1 MTVMRSAVLAILVAA
16 FATVA
21 CAGGTTSPTSPSTQ
35 TMSGSW
41 VGSTS
46 DSSGSMMGAG
56 LSSAQ
61 MTNAQWRL
69 TQNGASFSGTMQFP
83 GYMMGGTM
91 TVTGTISGHTGT
103 FTMTMPTGSIMMA
116 GCAAIASGTFDMDD
130 MRTQMHGTYSGTNS
144 CTGAFDHGQM
154 SMHR

>member
-1 MTVMRSAVLAILVAA
+1 MRLSVLAIVVAG

-21 CAGGTTSPTSPSTQ
+21 CGGTTTSPTSPSAQ

-41 VGSTS
+41 VGRTS

-56 LSSAQ
+56 LTSAQ
-61 MTNAQWRL
+61 WAVMQSGT
-69 TQNGASFSGTMQFP
+69 SFSGTMQFP

-91 TVTGTISGHTGT
+91 TVTGTVNGRTGT
-103 FTMTMPTGSIMMA
+103 FTMTMPVGSMMMA
-116 GCAAIASGTFDMDD
+116 GCTATASGTFDMDD
-130 MRTQMHGTYSGTNS
+130 MMTQMQGTYSGTNS